1 MDERIFLQN
10 YWQYKIKIVLLY
22 YTSNTMKEREVILDY
37 IFDNERPIYIQLVEM
52 LRKEIVSGKLKAGE
66 RLPSVR
72 ELALTARVNPNT
84 MQKALVELENEGLVY
99 TERTNGKFVTTNNEL
114 IEKIKKEL
122 AEEKV
127 NNFLSDMKSIG
138 ITYEEAVIYLQELGG
153 NK

>member
-1 MDERIFLQN
+1 M
-10 YWQYKIKIVLLY
+10 Y
-22 YTSNTMKEREVILDY
+22 YASNTIIERKIILDY
-37 IFDNERPIYIQLVEM
+37 IFDDERPIYIQLVEM

-66 RLPSVR
+66 RIPSVR

-99 TERTNGKFVTTNNEL
+99 TERTNGKFVTTNYEL
-114 IEKIKKEL
+114 IEKIKKKL

-127 NNFLSDMKSIG
+127 NNFLNDMKSIG
-138 ITYEEAVIYLQELGG
+138 ITYEEAVIYLQEKGE